1 MFYITYEELIL
12 TDIFGIEP
20 DIRTCQIVLHYLWG
34 IDTLLI
40 WSFVIFFSFC
50 FTLPM
55 RNWYSNIPHC
65 LKISNSFTLP
75 MRNWYW
81 SSFTLISLNVSAVLH
96 YLWGIDTKYPHHL
109 ARFLRFCFTLPIR
122 NWYNLKLLLS
132 FYFPPGFYITYKEL
146 IPLLFNCL
154 NCICSFRFTLP
165 IRNWYVIRPSITTK
179 FIMIFCFTL
188 PIRNW
193 YTFCTHY
200 CYCCNLVLHYL

>member
-1 MFYITYEELIL
+1 MRNWY
-12 TDIFGIEP
+12 
-20 DIRTCQIVLHYLWG
+20 RTTLSPIAKRGWCPVLHYLWG
-34 IDTLLI
+34 IDTF
-40 WSFVIFFSFC
+40 WWNRSSVSECAC
-50 FTLPM
+50 F
-55 RNWYSNIPHC
+55 
-65 LKISNSFTLP
+65 
-75 MRNWYW
+75 
-81 SSFTLISLNVSAVLH
+81 VLH

-122 NWYNLKLLLS
+122 NWYDLKLLLS

-193 YTFCTHY
+193 YR
-200 CYCCNLVLHYL
+200 